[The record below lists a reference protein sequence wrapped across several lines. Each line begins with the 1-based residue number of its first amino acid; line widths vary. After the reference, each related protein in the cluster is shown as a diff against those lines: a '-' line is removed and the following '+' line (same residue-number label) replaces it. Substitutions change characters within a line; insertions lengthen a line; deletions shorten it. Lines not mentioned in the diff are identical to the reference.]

1 MAEYKIH
8 HSTYDLDS
16 LLPEQKARV
25 KIDQML
31 KDSGWTVVPRDD
43 FTPDAVNAQA
53 VEENL
58 MKGNLE
64 ADYILYLDGK
74 AIAVLEAKRE
84 ENKLGL
90 EVAEQAQNYG
100 NILPDWVQAWKTP
113 LPFIFLCNGDL
124 LLFKDMR
131 EAKPSYKVIKKMFTP
146 KEIVNLAGDDIKSQ
160 FAKLPALP
168 PVGPKG
174 LRECQFEAIT
184 NLEIS
189 FKQGLKKA
197 LIVLATGAGKTFTAC
212 TAAYRLLNYM
222 GAKRVLFLVDR
233 NNLGKQAEGEF
244 GTYKLTE
251 TGNAFSDEYIVHR
264 LRSVEKIGNAS
275 VVISTIQRLFAA
287 LTGQEVDEPDDD
299 EEMEHDE
306 DTPGKQV
313 QLTGNVLLP
322 SDFFDVI
329 IIDECHRSIYGDW
342 QQVLTYFN
350 NAKII
355 GLTATPT
362 PEAMAFFNKNRI
374 VNYTLEKSIA
384 DGVNVPPRVYRI
396 KTEISEAGGTLNE
409 GEKVTKVSNL
419 TGKGQNQKQ
428 KYDKDY
434 TKTEL
439 DRSVVVPSQIETVVR
454 AYKDAIYES
463 LYPEREKNWYM
474 IPKTLFFAK
483 KESHAQDILKAIEK
497 VFKEEFPDKKLPE
510 HFAQLITCKSGNS
523 NQLISD
529 FRNNKDFRIAIT
541 VTLVATGTD
550 VRPLEVLVF
559 MRDINSEVLYTQMKG
574 RGCRTIDDDKLRNVT
589 TNANSKD
596 FYYLIDAVGV
606 TEHEK
611 SMPTPNGGE
620 GRKKVLSLKDLLE
633 HLAHGEVSNENLN
646 LLAGYLSN
654 VNKKAEP
661 EDLIELNELI
671 KTTAIKQICL
681 DIYAAIDPDNK
692 AFPEYKDINDPNT
705 ERKALISALIN
716 NVKARKKLLE
726 VNAGFIKI
734 AVEETD
740 KLISAGFSKEQSKQY
755 IDSFEKYLEENK
767 DEVEALRILYNQ
779 KKVAITYSMLKDLEK
794 KLLAYNN
801 QFKSEFLWTCYQTL
815 NGESG
820 KVKPLNK
827 ETELGVLTNLIPL
840 VRYGYKIDNE
850 LVSLK
855 RRFGSYFNLYCGQ
868 AWRKFKPEQVEIVQ
882 QIAEYIVQ
890 NGCITNIELNKAKH
904 DLFVKAIPIF
914 GADKLNNEMQTI
926 SKYLFYGKAA

>member
-313 QLTGNVLLP
+313 QLTGNVLLT

-497 VFKEEFPDKKLPE
+497 VFKDEFPDKKLPE

-820 KVKPLNK
+820 KLKPLNK

>member
-497 VFKEEFPDKKLPE
+497 VFKDEFPDKKLPE

-767 DEVEALRILYNQ
+767 DEVEALIILYNQ

>member
-313 QLTGNVLLP
+313 QLTGNVLLT

-497 VFKEEFPDKKLPE
+497 VFKDEFPDKKLPE

-779 KKVAITYSMLKDLEK
+779 EKVAITYSMLKDLEK

>member
-362 PEAMAFFNKNRI
+362 PEAMAFFNKNRV

-497 VFKEEFPDKKLPE
+497 MFKDEFPDKKLPE

-868 AWRKFKPEQVEIVQ
+868 AWRKFTPEQVEIVQ

>member
-313 QLTGNVLLP
+313 QLTGNVLLT

-497 VFKEEFPDKKLPE
+497 VFKDEFPDKKLPE

>member
-313 QLTGNVLLP
+313 QLTGNVLLT

-409 GEKVTKVSNL
+409 GEKLTKVSNL

-497 VFKEEFPDKKLPE
+497 VFKDEFPDKKLPE

>member
-313 QLTGNVLLP
+313 QLTGNVLLT

-497 VFKEEFPDKKLPE
+497 VFKDEFPDKKLPE

-926 SKYLFYGKAA
+926 SKYLFFGKAA

>member
-146 KEIVNLAGDDIKSQ
+146 KEIVNLAGDDINSQ

-322 SDFFDVI
+322 PDFFDVI

-362 PEAMAFFNKNRI
+362 PEAMAFFNKNRV

-439 DRSVVVPSQIETVVR
+439 DRSVVVPSQIETVIR
-454 AYKDAIYES
+454 AYKDAIFES
-463 LYPEREKNWYM
+463 LYPDRKKDWNM

-483 KESHAQDILKAIEK
+483 KETHAQDILKAIEK
-497 VFKEEFPDKKLPE
+497 VFKDEFPDKKLPE

-620 GRKKVLSLKDLLE
+620 ERKKVLSLKDLLE

-868 AWRKFKPEQVEIVQ
+868 AWRKFTPEQVEIVQ

>member
-64 ADYILYLDGK
+64 ADYTLYLDGK

-497 VFKEEFPDKKLPE
+497 VFKDEFPDKKLPE